1 MPTQDM
7 LSAALSYADNGWL
20 VFPITPS
27 KKTPLSIL
35 APKGFK
41 NATASEDK
49 IREWWKAFPNA
60 NIGLSLQASGLV
72 CVDVDSYKH
81 DCAFEDF
88 IKDKKIPQ
96 TLIQRS
102 ASGGTHYIF
111 KASDNKQYPGK
122 LCKGVDVKYR
132 GYILLSPSVFNNGE
146 YSWQN
151 EMPPAIAP
159 EWLSKPVP
167 ASRAVA
173 TPSGWLEALGAEG
186 LFLEIEE
193 QGWHNTILKLVASM
207 VAKQKDDASIHA
219 LTDVLTTKDHSVAE
233 TRREVQKMIDG
244 ARRKQFGSDLPSVS
258 QKGVIETHRG
268 NIVSNYHNVFV
279 TLFDRSP

>member
-1 MPTQDM
+1 M
-7 LSAALSYADNGWL
+7 
-20 VFPITPS
+20 
-27 KKTPLSIL
+27 
-35 APKGFK
+35 
-41 NATASEDK
+41 
-49 IREWWKAFPNA
+49 
-60 NIGLSLQASGLV
+60 

-151 EMPPAIAP
+151 
-159 EWLSKPVP
+159 KC
-167 ASRAVA
+167 
-173 TPSGWLEALGAEG
+173 
-186 LFLEIEE
+186 
-193 QGWHNTILKLVASM
+193 
-207 VAKQKDDASIHA
+207 
-219 LTDVLTTKDHSVAE
+219 
-233 TRREVQKMIDG
+233 
-244 ARRKQFGSDLPSVS
+244 LP
-258 QKGVIETHRG
+258 Q
-268 NIVSNYHNVFV
+268 
-279 TLFDRSP
+279 

>member
-7 LSAALSYADNGWL
+7 LSAALSHADNGWL
-20 VFPITPS
+20 VFLITPS
-27 KKTPLSIL
+27 KKTPSSSLRRV
-35 APKGFK
+35 K

-122 LCKGVDVKYR
+122 SVK
-132 GYILLSPSVFNNGE
+132 
-146 YSWQN
+146 
-151 EMPPAIAP
+151 
-159 EWLSKPVP
+159 
-167 ASRAVA
+167 AS
-173 TPSGWLEALGAEG
+173 T
-186 LFLEIEE
+186 
-193 QGWHNTILKLVASM
+193 
-207 VAKQKDDASIHA
+207 
-219 LTDVLTTKDHSVAE
+219 
-233 TRREVQKMIDG
+233 
-244 ARRKQFGSDLPSVS
+244 
-258 QKGVIETHRG
+258 
-268 NIVSNYHNVFV
+268 
-279 TLFDRSP
+279 